1 MGSSDLSQ
9 AAQRLRDLV
18 DVLPVEQKNLFS
30 SCAAKD
36 QLADQIHVL
45 EDGHTGRRSFIL
57 RVRRFA
63 SALEPFFK
71 AIDVVSQVDP
81 LHFAIVWGSLRILVE
96 VRKLSYQP
104 RFSIDPVRAILIL
117 VG

>member
-1 MGSSDLSQ
+1 MGPSDLSQ

-30 SCAAKD
+30 SCTAKD
-36 QLADQIHVL
+36 QLATQIHVL
-45 EDGHTGRRSFIL
+45 EDGHRSRRPFIL
-57 RVRRFA
+57 RVRRFV

-71 AIDVVSQVDP
+71 AVDVISQVDP
-81 LHFAIVWGSLRILVE
+81 LHFAIVWGSLRILIE

-104 RFSIDPVRAILIL
+104 QSSVDPTLEILIL